1 MVSAGLP
8 LIIFSLRKSKAR
20 RGGRKET
27 TTKASSYC
35 RVLVIETMLELHLL
49 RNRTKLWLL
58 AVCVCAS
65 VGNMKYPR
73 CIDLSSTS
81 AVCATNE
88 E

>member
-1 MVSAGLP
+1 MVVERKLLLKHRATATSISYRNYAGVA
-8 LIIFSLRKSKAR
+8 SLEEPNEA
-20 RGGRKET
+20 
-27 TTKASSYC
+27 
-35 RVLVIETMLELHLL
+35 LV
-49 RNRTKLWLL
+49 
-58 AVCVCAS
+58 ACGVCVCAS